1 MVTNRLIINKNLINL
16 LLSAI
21 LTFQIVDI
29 NILKRLNIHS
39 LLKLILNIV
48 NKNQANMSKRV
59 LRQII
64 STAFDQINRNQHR
77 KNR

>member
-1 MVTNRLIINKNLINL
+1 MVTNKLIINKSLLNL

-29 NILKRLNIHS
+29 NILKRLNIHL

-48 NKNQANMSKRV
+48 NKSQANMSKRV